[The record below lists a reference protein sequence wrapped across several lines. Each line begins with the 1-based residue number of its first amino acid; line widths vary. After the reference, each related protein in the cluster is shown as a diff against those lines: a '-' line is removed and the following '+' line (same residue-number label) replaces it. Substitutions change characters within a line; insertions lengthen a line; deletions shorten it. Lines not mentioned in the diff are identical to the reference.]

1 MQKNIRICGF
11 GGQGVILAGAIIG
24 KAAAVHDGL
33 ECVQTQSYGPEAR
46 GGASRT
52 EVIIADHRIGYPRL
66 THCDTMMALS
76 QEAFDTYNKDLT
88 EDAIIIIDP
97 GMVKRFE
104 LDRKNRKFYK
114 VEGMKI
120 ANNLG
125 KKIVFNII
133 MVGALTAIAKVSSKE
148 NILKAVLESVPAKTI
163 DLNKKA
169 FELGYEAGINAL
181 ANPS

>member
-1 MQKNIRICGF
+1 
-11 GGQGVILAGAIIG
+11 
-24 KAAAVHDGL
+24 
-33 ECVQTQSYGPEAR
+33 
-46 GGASRT
+46 
-52 EVIIADHRIGYPRL
+52 
-66 THCDTMMALS
+66 MMALS
-76 QEAFDTYNKDLT
+76 QESFDTYNKDLT
-88 EDAIIIIDP
+88 DDAVIIIDP
-97 GMVKRFE
+97 GMVKKFE
-104 LDRKNRKFYK
+104 LDRKKRTFYK

-120 ANNLG
+120 ANALG

-148 NILKAVLESVPAKTI
+148 NILKAVLDSVPPKTI